1 MSDLMPWVGFT
12 QARSESPLPPTVTA
26 GEAQTRNVE
35 PIGSQD
41 APDPVRQS
49 DFVSRA
55 ARMPKTFF
63 LNIAGI
69 KSVMQDEFGFPLFA
83 PSPHAH
89 FLLGPGQQL
98 PWDERTNIRAPYSAP
113 YGSAYELVGGDNHTQ
128 YAGVYSKIVG

>member
-1 MSDLMPWVGFT
+1 MSAEMPWVGFT
-12 QARSESPLPPTVTA
+12 LARRESPLPPTVTA
-26 GEAQTRNVE
+26 GEAQPRNVE
-35 PIGSQD
+35 PVASQD
-41 APDPVRQS
+41 APDPLRQS

-55 ARMPKTFF
+55 ARWPKTFF

-89 FLLGPGQQL
+89 YLLGPGQQL

-113 YGSAYELVGGDNHTQ
+113 YGSQYELV
-128 YAGVYSKIVG
+128 